1 MVKIGI
7 CDDEPEMRKP
17 LRQILEQ
24 VLQLQGVEYLISESE
39 SGEDLTAG
47 ISCLDIDILFL
58 DIEMRSLDGI
68 DSQTAAQKGDERH
81 YHIRNRLPGF
91 CLPRL

>member
-39 SGEDLTAG
+39 SGEELTAG
-47 ISCLDIDILFL
+47 SPVLILIFSFWIL
-58 DIEMRSLDGI
+58 
-68 DSQTAAQKGDERH
+68 K
-81 YHIRNRLPGF
+81 
-91 CLPRL
+91 